1 MAEIILV
8 GIDDEWR
15 EVTEYFIGDVYL
27 SRYGAKIG
35 AFPPLLIASIDD
47 NGRVRCA
54 AGLRT
59 QHDPFFS
66 EHYLDA
72 PVDEILSALSGR
84 TVKRDEIF
92 EVSALASR
100 DPHATAGFIE
110 EIIAFG
116 ETSGFAWSFFTLTRR
131 LGLMLERLGL
141 APAYLAD
148 ADHRRIA
155 DFERWGTYYAG
166 EPKVYA
172 VANARLARCHSFAH
186 RMLCDANAV

>member
-84 TVKRDEIF
+84 TVK
-92 EVSALASR
+92 
-100 DPHATAGFIE
+100 P
-110 EIIAFG
+110 
-116 ETSGFAWSFFTLTRR
+116 
-131 LGLMLERLGL
+131 
-141 APAYLAD
+141 
-148 ADHRRIA
+148 
-155 DFERWGTYYAG
+155 
-166 EPKVYA
+166 
-172 VANARLARCHSFAH
+172 
-186 RMLCDANAV
+186 